1 MLPIGSE
8 IAGYR
13 VERVLG
19 FGGMGTVYLVQNPTM
34 PRRDALKVLSAE
46 FSGGTELRARFL
58 REDDVESRLEHPNIV
73 SIYRRGLTE
82 DGHLWIA
89 MQFVDGINA
98 DTALQAGTMTP
109 ERAIAIVTESAKAL
123 DYAHRHH
130 VIHRDVKPSNLLLF
144 GQGGIERVLLSDFGI
159 ARALDDSEQTETAS
173 LVATVAYAAP
183 EVLSGMPFDH
193 RADVYSL
200 GCTLFRLLTG
210 KPPFFAAGGAA
221 EVAKAHLEQPPP
233 PVTAHMPGLPPAL
246 DPVIA
251 RALAKDPS
259 RRFQSAGEFAAA
271 AAAAMRDHTRDSA
284 AAANATPGAYFAT
297 SADPTLR
304 SGTVPARLSPLGGYV
319 PAGPPRPRRWNRRLI
334 AVVSAVVVLLAGGI
348 TAVVIAAEP
357 EKHPPAAAQSSEH
370 PVPPVPP
377 VSVAALAGL
386 LLGPD
391 EISAIMGAQLEP
403 KPVVN
408 GVDNTVDLIV
418 EKDCAEPVEPVQKN
432 AYAGSG
438 WLKAVQQPLVEAK
451 GLQVQDNWWILF
463 PRRVVEAVVNF
474 VSADKAAD
482 FLTKQKGVWAQC
494 ANHAI
499 NFKADNPDDKPIDL
513 GDFKIMPDGTLTMTV
528 SEEGAM
534 GDTCARALAVRNN
547 VAIDLHACSRD
558 NPMEQALAMVKKIAA
573 KIPQR

>member
-1 MLPIGSE
+1 M
-8 IAGYR
+8 
-13 VERVLG
+13 
-19 FGGMGTVYLVQNPTM
+19 
-34 PRRDALKVLSAE
+34 
-46 FSGGTELRARFL
+46 
-58 REDDVESRLEHPNIV
+58 
-73 SIYRRGLTE
+73 
-82 DGHLWIA
+82 
-89 MQFVDGINA
+89 
-98 DTALQAGTMTP
+98 
-109 ERAIAIVTESAKAL
+109 
-123 DYAHRHH
+123 
-130 VIHRDVKPSNLLLF
+130 
-144 GQGGIERVLLSDFGI
+144 
-159 ARALDDSEQTETAS
+159 
-173 LVATVAYAAP
+173 ATVAYAAP

-210 KPPFFAAGGAA
+210 KPPFFAAGGVA

-246 DPVIA
+246 DPVLA

-284 AAANATPGAYFAT
+284 GTANATP
-297 SADPTLR
+297 
-304 SGTVPARLSPLGGYV
+304 
-319 PAGPPRPRRWNRRLI
+319 
-334 AVVSAVVVLLAGGI
+334 
-348 TAVVIAAEP
+348 
-357 EKHPPAAAQSSEH
+357 
-370 PVPPVPP
+370 
-377 VSVAALAGL
+377 
-386 LLGPD
+386 
-391 EISAIMGAQLEP
+391 
-403 KPVVN
+403 
-408 GVDNTVDLIV
+408 
-418 EKDCAEPVEPVQKN
+418 
-432 AYAGSG
+432 GSG
-438 WLKAVQQPLVEAK
+438 WLKAVQQPLTEAK
-451 GLQVQDNWWILF
+451 GPQAQDNWWILF

-482 FLTKQKGVWAQC
+482 FLTNQKGVWAQC

-499 NFKADNPDDKPIDL
+499 NFKSDNPADKPIDL